1 MRRFDGFPA
10 SRADPET
17 PFATAVAATL
27 FAAVDD
33 MLFLRVTRCAR
44 FIEPTDNECEW
55 VRDFEGR
62 LEAVEVMESRCW
74 LVGRAVV
81 GSLRTVMVA
90 IGKKTLNSRC
100 FVQSYEVRAR
110 NLNAVKSGCT
120 APNNSGNVD
129 LEQRSD
135 SGRRS
140 RRRTVA
146 RL

>member
-1 MRRFDGFPA
+1 
-10 SRADPET
+10 
-17 PFATAVAATL
+17 
-27 FAAVDD
+27 
-33 MLFLRVTRCAR
+33 
-44 FIEPTDNECEW
+44 
-55 VRDFEGR
+55 
-62 LEAVEVMESRCW
+62 
-74 LVGRAVV
+74 
-81 GSLRTVMVA
+81 MVA